1 MKLNDKQI
9 LSAAV
14 GAVRSVKDGRGIG
27 FRRFSEK
34 QEAIFTERKE
44 LFPEPYF
51 NEAFGS
57 YFGNNCLTGA
67 GIGLDFV
74 TDADA
79 VEITRGGYDRI
90 NDAKEILTSDLLI
103 DGRLVRSFE
112 EDRVRVSFR
121 DKKERR
127 IRLYLPYFRS
137 DFLSGVELEGATV
150 FRPSFEAGTDILL
163 LGDSITHGVG
173 ALHPSRTMAAVLGR
187 RLDARVL
194 NQGNSGYVYDP
205 DTLERVCLPKLI
217 VMAYGHNDRGR
228 KTPDRLFADTS
239 AYAKR
244 IRALWGNVPA
254 VGILPLWC
262 AAETDPGT
270 EKHFRMLDGLFREAY
285 ESCGVTVIDGAELIP
300 HDPQYFSDAAHPNDR
315 GYLIY
320 GSRLAKKLTEKG
332 LYRKQTEK
340 GRF

>member
-1 MKLNDKQI
+1 MKLNEKQI
-9 LSAAV
+9 LSAAA
-14 GAVRSVKDGRGIG
+14 GAVRYVKDERGIG

-34 QEAIFTERKE
+34 QEAVFTERKE

-51 NEAFGS
+51 NETFGS

-79 VEITRGGYDRI
+79 VEIVRGGFDRI
-90 NDAKEILTSDLLI
+90 NDAQAVLKSDLLV
-103 DGRLVRSFE
+103 DGRLLRSFE
-112 EDRVRVSFR
+112 EERVRVSFR
-121 DKKERR
+121 EKKERR

-137 DFLSGVELEGATV
+137 DYISGVELAGAEL

-173 ALHPSRTMAAVLGR
+173 AIHPSRTMATVLGR

-205 DTLERVCLPKLI
+205 GTLEKICEPKLI

-228 KTPDRLFADTS
+228 KTPERLFDDTA

-244 IRALWGNVPA
+244 VRELWGNIPA

-262 AAETDPGT
+262 AAEADPET

-285 ESCGVTVIDGAELIP
+285 ESNGVTVIDGAELIP
-300 HDPQYFSDAAHPNDR
+300 HDARYFRDAAHPNDR

-320 GSRLAKKLTEKG
+320 GNRLAKKLTGTG
-332 LYRKQTEK
+332 LYRK
-340 GRF
+340 

>member
-1 MKLNDKQI
+1 MKLSEKQI

-14 GAVRSVKDGRGIG
+14 GAVRYVKDARGIG
-27 FRRFSEK
+27 LRRFTEK
-34 QEAIFTERKE
+34 QEAVFTERKE

-57 YFGNNCLTGA
+57 YFGSNCLTGA

-79 VEITRGGYDRI
+79 VEIVRGGYDRI
-90 NDAKEILTSDLLI
+90 NDAKEILTSDLLV

-112 EDRVRVSFR
+112 EDAVRVSFR
-121 DKKERR
+121 EKKLRR
-127 IRLYLPYFRS
+127 FRLYLPYFRS
-137 DFLSGVELEGATV
+137 DYISGVELAGAGV
-150 FRPSFEAGTDILL
+150 FRPSFGTETDILL

-173 ALHPSRTMAAVLGR
+173 ALHPSRTMATVLGR
-187 RLDARVL
+187 RLGAKIL

-205 DTLERVCLPKLI
+205 DTLEKVCGPKLI

-228 KTPDRLFADTS
+228 KTPERLFADTA

-244 IRALWGNVPA
+244 VRELWGSTPA

-262 AAETDPGT
+262 AAEADPGM

-285 ESCGVTVIDGAELIP
+285 ESNGVTVIDGAELIP
-300 HDPQYFSDAAHPNDR
+300 HDPRYFRDAAHPNDR

-320 GSRLAKKLTEKG
+320 GGRLAKKLTAAG
-332 LYRKQTEK
+332 LYGK
-340 GRF
+340 